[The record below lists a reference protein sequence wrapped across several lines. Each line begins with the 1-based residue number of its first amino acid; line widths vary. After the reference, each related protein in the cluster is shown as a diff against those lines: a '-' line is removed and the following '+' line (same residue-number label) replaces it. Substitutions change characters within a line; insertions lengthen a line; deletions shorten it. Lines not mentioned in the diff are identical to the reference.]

1 MAWPGVVVDEA
12 TDGRKVRQLRRQAS
26 RPANDLAARQDF
38 EAFVREHWSA
48 LMTIGVAVSGSR
60 TEAEDLVQTALA
72 NAYPRWRRIRR
83 PEALAYLRRSIL
95 NAHISRWR
103 RHRGG
108 ELTVAE
114 PPEAAS
120 AAPAEGGVDDRLTVL
135 PMLRDLPTRQR
146 AVLVLRYLCDL
157 PDHEIAATLGISA
170 GTVRSQAARALTTL
184 RTRALETL
192 PAEVLT

>member
-1 MAWPGVVVDEA
+1 M
-12 TDGRKVRQLRRQAS
+12 
-26 RPANDLAARQDF
+26 NDLAARQDF

-48 LMTIGVAVSGSR
+48 LMSIGVAISGSR

-108 ELTVAE
+108 ELSVAE
-114 PPEAAS
+114 PPE
-120 AAPAEGGVDDRLTVL
+120 PRQNHDTGVDERLAL
-135 PMLRDLPTRQR
+135 MPMLRDLPPRQR

-157 PDHEIAATLGISA
+157 PDAEIAATLGITT

-184 RTRALETL
+184 RTRAIETVHT
-192 PAEVLT
+192 EVLA